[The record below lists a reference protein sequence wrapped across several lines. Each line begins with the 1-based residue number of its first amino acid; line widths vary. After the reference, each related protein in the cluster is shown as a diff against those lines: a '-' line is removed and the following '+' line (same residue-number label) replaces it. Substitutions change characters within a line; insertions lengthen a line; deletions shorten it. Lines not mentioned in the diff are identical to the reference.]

1 MQSESPPRTWTAEQV
16 RALMRANEGF
26 DRVPSV
32 AAIDQLLAAGRITS
46 APRGAQITSRSD
58 EEASFLIVLKG
69 RVRMNS
75 HTAGGREFLVAFLGP
90 GQLYGMRPCIDRQ
103 ARSYGS
109 SAESDVELLIV
120 RAHRLRELL
129 ASNPEL
135 NMIALQF
142 LSHRL
147 GVVSQAVEQF
157 ALWSPGQQLA
167 WRLLSFLR
175 APDPASVNGMRLNVS
190 QDSLAGMIGRTRQT
204 TNKLLK
210 SLESRGIIALDYGQV
225 TILDIDALRTYLD
238 TESD

>member
-1 MQSESPPRTWTAEQV
+1 MSAVTSDPPP
-16 RALMRANEGF
+16 G
-26 DRVPSV
+26 
-32 AAIDQLLAAGRITS
+32 AATTSSRRTS
-46 APRGAQITSRSD
+46 APAERPNVTTLARHHCALAFSREQNGLS
-58 EEASFLIVLKG
+58 
-69 RVRMNS
+69 
-75 HTAGGREFLVAFLGP
+75 AG
-90 GQLYGMRPCIDRQ
+90 
-103 ARSYGS
+103 
-109 SAESDVELLIV
+109 
-120 RAHRLRELL
+120 
-129 ASNPEL
+129 
-135 NMIALQF
+135 MIALQF